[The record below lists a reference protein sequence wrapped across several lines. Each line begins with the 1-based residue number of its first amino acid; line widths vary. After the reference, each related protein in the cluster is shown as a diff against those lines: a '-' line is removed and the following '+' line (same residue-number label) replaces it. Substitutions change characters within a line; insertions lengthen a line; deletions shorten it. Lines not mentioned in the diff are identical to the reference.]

1 MFYDNIVDTAVCIRV
16 VGLSTTALAFVEVQV
31 EVRVV
36 GRTTHTSTADLVEV
50 RLGKSTVSQS
60 NIDLLL
66 VCVVFV
72 VGRHVG
78 ADEVGSLRT
87 CDVERQALSTN
98 LVVIESSLTVLG
110 VGVTQFIY
118 RIKCIPLRTN
128 IVCAGLT

>member
-1 MFYDNIVDTAVCIRV
+1 MLYDNVVDAAVCVHV

-36 GRTTHTSTADLVEV
+36 GRTTHTSAAGLVEV
-50 RLGKSTVSQS
+50 RFGKRTVGQS
-60 NIDLLL
+60 SIDPLL

-87 CDVERQALSTN
+87 SDVESQALSAN
-98 LVVIESSLTVLG
+98 LVVVESSLTVLG
-110 VGVTQFIY
+110 VGVTQFVY
-118 RIKCIPLRTN
+118 RIEGIPLRADIN
-128 IVCAGLT
+128 SAGFA